1 MKRKITVKL
10 GRREFSL
17 VTDETSEVIQKTI
30 ERIEREFKKYE
41 PYLEEAGMEKI
52 LFVMLANS
60 VLENV
65 KLLESLEKLK
75 KKLRDFVK
83 SGGELF

>member
-75 KKLRDFVK
+75 KKLHDFVK

>member
-10 GRREFSL
+10 GRKEFSL
-17 VTDETSEVIQKTI
+17 VTDETTEAIQKTI

-41 PYLEEAGMEKI
+41 PYLEEVGMENI
-52 LFVMLANS
+52 LFVMLANA

-65 KLLESLEKLK
+65 KMLETVEKLK
-75 KKLRDFVK
+75 KKLHDFVK
-83 SGGELF
+83 SGGEIF

>member
-10 GRREFSL
+10 GRKEFSL
-17 VTDETSEVIQKTI
+17 VTDETTEAIQKTI

-52 LFVMLANS
+52 LFVMLANA

-65 KLLESLEKLK
+65 KMLETVEKLK
-75 KKLRDFVK
+75 KKLHDFVK
-83 SGGELF
+83 SGGEIF